1 MGLDLANEVPEAQ
14 LHDLQNKARQ
24 STSDVHMETDNE
36 LWERI
41 ICLMEKKVEVLM

>member
-24 STSDVHMETDNE
+24 STSDVHMETNE

-41 ICLMEKKVEVLM
+41 ICLMEKKIEVLL